1 MRTPKSWSN
10 YSHRADL
17 YARRVCG
24 DTTAGGAI
32 IAGPLVRLACRRH
45 LNDRDRARKASSEWE
60 FSDQLADKVIN
71 FFELVIRL
79 PDTTD
84 EHGQPPPFILE
95 PFQAFIVGSL
105 FGWIN
110 RSTGRRRFREAYIST
125 GKGSGK
131 SPLAA
136 GLAWFGLLGDGEL
149 APEVY
154 VAATTRVQAQVV
166 YRMAENMRLVSP
178 EILGSGV
185 IKTQNNLGYNLGF
198 IRSYSRD
205 QGRLSGPLPSLA
217 ILDEVHE
224 HPNGDICNLLI
235 AGFKRREQPLA
246 FLITNAGFDR
256 TSFAWYRQEHAERVL
271 TGIVTDDHL
280 FAYVCALDK
289 GDDPLNDP
297 SVWPKTNPLMPIS
310 PSVTYLQDRVS
321 AAKNIPTDAAKVMR
335 LNFCQWTQ
343 QETRAIDMSAW
354 DLCRGLVDRAELTG
368 VPCFGGLDLGQVDDF
383 TSFAR
388 VWMLPDGRIAV
399 SAHHWLPEAAIL
411 KYPSRPYDAWRRQGL
426 LTITQGDST
435 DFSQVRADVAALCA
449 DAGTVAEVAFDPYVA
464 RETATGLEGHGVQMV
479 EQPQGFT
486 LNEATGR
493 LLEAVASGQIHH
505 GGDEILGWMASNLTV
520 RHAQDGRIRPDK
532 QRSGEKIDGIVA
544 VIMALGRAILQ
555 PVVDPDTSYEIRV
568 I

>member
-1 MRTPKSWSN
+1 MKTPRSWSA
-10 YSHRADL
+10 YTHRADT

-24 DTTAGGAI
+24 DRSAGALI
-32 IAGPLVRLACRRH
+32 VAGPLVRLACRRH
-45 LNDRDRARKASSEWE
+45 LNDRDRARSSRSQWE
-60 FSDQLADKVIN
+60 FSEPLADKVIN
-71 FFELVIRL
+71 FFELVVRL

-84 EHGQPPPFILE
+84 SDGAPAPFLLE
-95 PFQAFIVGSL
+95 PFQAFILGSL

-110 RSTGRRRFREAYIST
+110 RATGFRRFREAYIST

-166 YRMAENMRLVSP
+166 FRMAENMRLVSP
-178 EILGSGV
+178 EILNSGA

-205 QGRLSGPLPSLA
+205 QGKLSGPLPSLA

-224 HPNGDICNLLI
+224 HPNGDICALLI
-235 AGFKRREQPLA
+235 AGFKRRDQPLA
-246 FLITNAGFDR
+246 FMITNAGFDR
-256 TSFAWYRQEHAERVL
+256 TSFAWYRQEHSERVL
-271 TGIVTDDHL
+271 NGIVTDDHL

-297 SVWPKTNPLMPIS
+297 SVWLKTNPLMPVS
-310 PSVTYLQDRVS
+310 PSITYLEDRVM
-321 AAKNIPTDAAKVMR
+321 AAKNIPTEAAKILR
-335 LNFCQWTQ
+335 LNFCEWTATD
-343 QETRAIDMSAW
+343 TRAVDMAAW
-354 DLCRGLVDRAELTG
+354 DLCRGIVDGAELEG

-388 VWMLPDGRIAV
+388 VWMLQDGRIAV
-399 SAHHWLPEAAIL
+399 KVHHWLPESALA
-411 KYPSRPYDAWRRQGL
+411 KYPQRPYDAWRRQGL
-426 LTITQGDST
+426 LTVTQGDST
-435 DFSQVRADVAALCA
+435 DFAQVRSDIAALCA
-449 DAGTVAEVAFDPYVA
+449 DAGTMAEVAFDPYVA
-464 RETATGLEGHGVQMV
+464 RETATGLEGLGVMMI
-479 EQPQGFT
+479 EQTQGFA
-486 LNEATGR
+486 LNEATAR
-493 LLEAVASGQIHH
+493 LFEAVATGQVHH

-544 VIMALGRAILQ
+544 LVMALGRAILQ
-555 PVVDPDTSYEIRV
+555 PVVDTSADYEVRV